1 MTSKRQSCLNLDPCL
16 CVTSLLNTIEAVL
29 ILTREYRLHSL
40 VDGLSRLIVTI
51 IQAKAQLKFR
61 LIDQPKLSRTDL
73 KIHVKRLIKGE
84 ISV

>member
-1 MTSKRQSCLNLDPCL
+1 
-16 CVTSLLNTIEAVL
+16 VTSLLNTIEAVL

>member
-1 MTSKRQSCLNLDPCL
+1 M
-16 CVTSLLNTIEAVL
+16 TSLLNTIEAVL

>member
-1 MTSKRQSCLNLDPCL
+1 
-16 CVTSLLNTIEAVL
+16 VTPLLNTIEAVL

>member
-1 MTSKRQSCLNLDPCL
+1 MTP
-16 CVTSLLNTIEAVL
+16 LLNTIEAVL

>member
-1 MTSKRQSCLNLDPCL
+1 
-16 CVTSLLNTIEAVL
+16 VTSLLNTIEAVL
-29 ILTREYRLHSL
+29 ILTREYRLHSS
-40 VDGLSRLIVTI
+40 VDSLSRLIVTI